1 MLRLLIE
8 WLLNAVALVITA
20 YVVPDFEVDGFG
32 PALIAALVVGLLN
45 VTLGWL
51 LSILTFPLVWLL
63 PRLMMLVIDAW
74 CCTLRRNWFQG
85 SDQAVSG
92 RVYRRDCA
100 GADPHRVCLCVVS
113 RGRRICEQCLNGG
126 TLSRDRTSNLA

>member
-8 WLLNAVALVITA
+8 WLLNALALVITA

-51 LSILTFPLVWLL
+51 LSLLTFPLVWLL
-63 PRLMMLVIDAW
+63 PRLMMLVIDAVV
-74 CCTLRRNWFQG
+74 LYFAAKLVPGFRIKGFLAAFIG
-85 SDQAVSG
+85 AIVLVLIHIVF
-92 RVYRRDCA
+92 VY
-100 GADPHRVCLCVVS
+100 
-113 RGRRICEQCLNGG
+113 
-126 TLSRDRTSNLA
+126 LA